1 MRLHCATIAL
11 LLIGIAF
18 ASCQAQQ
25 SATEVVDWTTA
36 ARIVERVQP
45 PVFPDREFSIAS
57 FGGAGDGR
65 KDNTEIF
72 RRAVDSCSAIGGGR
86 VVVPAGVFLTG
97 PIHLKNNVNLV
108 VSKGATIRFLSD
120 PARYLPAVFT
130 RWEGVELMNY
140 SALIYA
146 YGQTNI
152 ALTGDGVLDGQG
164 KPWWP
169 WKGNKETGWSKGMP
183 HQQEARARLMKMA
196 EENVPVEKRVFG
208 EGSYLRPNFFQPYRC
223 TNVYVA
229 GVKFVDSPM
238 WFLNPVLCERVLVDR
253 VTVEGLGPNNDG
265 CNPESSR
272 DVIIRNCIFN
282 TGDDCIAIKSGR
294 NADGRRV
301 NVPSE
306 NIVIQGCSMKD
317 GHGGVVV
324 GSEASGG
331 VRNVFVEDCVMDSPK
346 LDRSLRFKTNS
357 VRGGFIENFFARR
370 ITVGEVAEAVVKVDF
385 YYEEGDA
392 GTFVPVMR
400 NLQVE
405 DLTAKKGEFAFWI
418 KGYERSKISGLRF
431 TRCRFDGIAKDNVL
445 ENVTDVKAE
454 DVTING
460 KTFTGQ

>member
-1 MRLHCATIAL
+1 MRIHRITV
-11 LLIGIAF
+11 AF
-18 ASCQAQQ
+18 LVAFVACQAQVPSNQ
-25 SATEVVDWTTA
+25 TVDWTTA
-36 ARIVERVQP
+36 AQIVERVQP
-45 PVFPDREFSIAS
+45 PTFPAKDFEITRFGAIA
-57 FGGAGDGR
+57 DGST
-65 KDNTEIF
+65 DNTDAF
-72 RRAVDSCSAIGGGR
+72 RRAVDSCSASGGGR
-86 VVVPAGVFLTG
+86 VVVPAGVFVTG
-97 PIHLKNNVNLV
+97 PIHLKSNVNLY
-108 VSKGATIRFLSD
+108 VSKGSTVRFLSE
-120 PARYLPAVFT
+120 PARYLPPVYT
-130 RWEGVELMNY
+130 RWEGVELMSY

-152 ALTGDGVLDGQG
+152 AVTGEGTLDGQG
-164 KPWWP
+164 APWWP
-169 WKGNKETGWSKGMP
+169 WKGNKDTGWKEGMP
-183 HQQEARARLMKMA
+183 RQHDARARLMKMA
-196 EENVPVEKRVFG
+196 EEDVPVEQRVFG

-229 GVKFVDSPM
+229 GVTFKDSPM
-238 WFLNPVLCERVLVDR
+238 WFLNPVLCERVLVDG
-253 VTVEGLGPNNDG
+253 VTVVGLGPNNDG

-272 DVIIRNCIFN
+272 DVVIRHCTFD

-306 NIVIQGCSMKD
+306 NIVIQGCKMKD

-331 VRNVFVEDCVMDSPK
+331 VRNVFVEDCVMDSPQ
-346 LDRSLRFKTNS
+346 LDRALRFKTNS

-392 GTFVPVMR
+392 GSHVPVMR

-405 DLTAKKGEFAFWI
+405 DLTAKKGQFAFWI

-431 TRCRFDGIAKDNVL
+431 TRCRFDGIAKENVL
-445 ENVTDVKAE
+445 ENVADLKTEDVK
-454 DVTING
+454 ING
-460 KTFTGQ
+460 KEFVGR